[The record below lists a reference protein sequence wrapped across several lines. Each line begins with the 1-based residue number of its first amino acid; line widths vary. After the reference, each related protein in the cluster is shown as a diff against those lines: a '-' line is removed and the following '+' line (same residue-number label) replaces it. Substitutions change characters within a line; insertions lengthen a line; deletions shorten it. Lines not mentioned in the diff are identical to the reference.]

1 MVRVFMDGFSSQ
13 DTDQFFVT
21 ASNGFFTGDL
31 RDLKNGFQ
39 KGTDCVVV
47 SKVLFSGIQALGLSV
62 ILDIDFCL
70 FPSVNSRD
78 I

>member
-47 SKVLFSGIQALGLSV
+47 SKVLFFWYSGFGAICNFGY
-62 ILDIDFCL
+62 
-70 FPSVNSRD
+70 
-78 I
+78 

>member
-21 ASNGFFTGDL
+21 ASNGFFTGGL
-31 RDLKNGFQ
+31 IVLKNGFQ

-47 SKVLFSGIQALGLSV
+47 SKASFQVFRV
-62 ILDIDFCL
+62 
-70 FPSVNSRD
+70 
-78 I
+78 

>member
-1 MVRVFMDGFSSQ
+1 MDGFSSQ

-47 SKVLFSGIQALGLSV
+47 SKVLFFWYSGFGAICNFGY
-62 ILDIDFCL
+62 
-70 FPSVNSRD
+70 
-78 I
+78 